1 MAIAPFYKG
10 LEIKREHVALFII
23 LAIAFFLRVYHLGFR
38 DFWYDEVNSFYYS
51 QHPLNNWNP
60 PLYWILLH
68 FWIKVFG
75 ISEFSL
81 RFPSLAFSFI
91 SVFLV
96 YLLGKRFFNPRVG
109 IYAAVFM
116 AFSPFHIQYA
126 QEARPYS
133 LSLFLSILSTYMLFM
148 ALTEKRRKFWLGFV
162 LVTAAGFYS
171 NINYYHIFLLIA
183 QALCVFILLKSKG
196 VKKLFYFLF
205 PMLSFLPWVP
215 RFIEKLN
222 WIKGGD
228 FWWIQKP
235 NWAILSTTMES
246 FDFRY
251 NAFWPQSQDF
261 ISKMVIVLL
270 LILIL
275 KTLKHKNEYSNKIIV
290 CFILFLFPTISIF
303 LVSKTIVSVYLIRG
317 LIIFSPYYY
326 FILAL
331 GLTAINRKAMEGVL
345 ICIMVFF
352 LSRGIFNYYGRAD
365 VKKPFKIAAKFI
377 EDDLV
382 KGDAIVYAGP
392 AASPIIFYSKSMEF
406 KRQAYLLPPNQL
418 SDEVYQFLITKRI
431 WFIFCPWG
439 QEINLA
445 LSDDRNLLVA
455 KNHLDKNF
463 KQELAR
469 SFDNGLEVSRYVH
482 LDAYDE

>member
-1 MAIAPFYKG
+1 M
-10 LEIKREHVALFII
+10 IKNFLVNLNKKII
-23 LAIAFFLRVYHLGFR
+23 LDKEAIWLFAILIVAFFLRFYHLGYR
-38 DFWYDEVNSFYYS
+38 DFWYDEITSFYYA
-51 QHPLNNWNP
+51 QHPLDNWNP
-60 PLYWILLH
+60 PFYWILLH
-68 FWIKVFG
+68 FWTKLFG
-75 ISEFSL
+75 ASEFSL
-81 RFPSLAFSFI
+81 RFPSLLFSFI
-91 SVFLV
+91 SVFFV
-96 YLLGKRFFNPRVG
+96 YLLGKRLFDSRVG
-109 IYAAVFM
+109 IYAAIFM

-133 LSLFLSILSTYMLFM
+133 LSLFLSILSTYILFM
-148 ALTEKRRKFWLGFV
+148 ALTEKRRRFWFVFV

-183 QALCVFILLKSKG
+183 QALCVFILLESKG

-215 RFIEKLN
+215 RFIEKFN

-228 FWWIQKP
+228 FWWIRKP
-235 NWAILSTTMES
+235 NWEILSTTMAS

-251 NAFWPQSQDF
+251 NAFWSQSQDF

-275 KTLKHKNEYSNKIIV
+275 KTLKQSNEYKNKIMT
-290 CFILFLFPTISIF
+290 CFILFLFPIVLIF
-303 LVSKTIVSVYLIRG
+303 LVSKTIVPVYLIRG

-331 GLTAINRKAMEGVL
+331 GLTAINRKAVEGAL
-345 ICIMVFF
+345 ICIIVFF
-352 LSRGIFNYYGRAD
+352 FSAGIFNYYARVD

-377 EDDLV
+377 EDNLFKEDV
-382 KGDAIVYAGP
+382 VVYASL
-392 AASPIIFYSKSMEF
+392 AAEPIIFYSKSMDF
-406 KRQAYLLPPNQL
+406 KRQIYLLL
-418 SDEVYQFLITKRI
+418 SHRISDEACQFLTTKRI

-445 LSDDRNLLVA
+445 LSDD
-455 KNHLDKNF
+455 KNSLMVKKYLDKNF
-463 KQELAR
+463 KQEFAR
-469 SFDNGLEVSRYVH
+469 SFDNGLEVFRYMR
-482 LDAYDE
+482 